1 MDTPADCEDPAP
13 PPGPPSLL
21 PLPAGADRVVLF
33 GGSFDPPTRTH
44 TAVADRARAL
54 GAGPDA
60 WLVLVPAA
68 RSPLKDHAPT
78 PDAHRLAM
86 LRLAAAPL
94 DRAAVWT
101 DELDRAHSALHTASH
116 PAAPSYW
123 IDTLRRAR
131 ALLPDARL
139 WFILGADQAAQ
150 FHRWRAP
157 HEILRLAQ
165 PIVVLRGPL
174 ATIDA
179 LQHTIAETG
188 VWSDEELAEWCGSVV
203 DLPPT
208 PGSAT
213 EARELLASPNP
224 APADLAELLD
234 DAVLA
239 YITEHRL
246 YRA

>member
-1 MDTPADCEDPAP
+1 MDTPADSEDPAP
-13 PPGPPSLL
+13 PPGPPSPL

-94 DRAAVWT
+94 ARAAVWT
-101 DELDRAHSALHTASH
+101 DELDRADS
-116 PAAPSYW
+116 PSYW

-139 WFILGADQAAQ
+139 WFIIGADQAAQ

-165 PIVVLRGPL
+165 PIVVLREPL
-174 ATIDA
+174 GAADA
-179 LQHTIAETG
+179 LLGALAETG

-203 DLPPT
+203 DLSPT

-213 EARELLASPNP
+213 EAREMLAGPSP
-224 APADLAELLD
+224 ATAALAELLD

-246 YRA
+246 YRV